1 MSRKVYKKTSADHH
15 ICASTEVFRDRA
27 GIRTQDPQLRRLLLY
42 PAELPDHPYFRGA
55 KVILFL

>member
-1 MSRKVYKKTSADHH
+1 MCSLNG
-15 ICASTEVFRDRA
+15 DRA